1 MQKGGSPDS
10 GIANAGRSGR
20 QHRHGWRV
28 SEWDMSRVPSAVDP
42 NEWLIGAMATGPE
55 RPFLAMPGGQSLSYR
70 QLEQRSAGFAAAL
83 AALGVGAGERVAL
96 QVDKSVEAVLVYVA
110 CLRLGAILVPLNPAY
125 TAAEMEFFLGDAAPR
140 VAVVGPAARASLE
153 PVARGAGV
161 DTVATLGTSG
171 DGSLADL
178 ARESGGRSFPA
189 ARPQPTDGAA
199 LLYTSGTTGRSKGA
213 MLTRGNLAANA
224 TVLAA
229 EWQFSAADVLLHAL
243 PLFHVHGLFVAINT
257 VLAASA
263 SLLLLPRFNAD
274 EVIRLLPRAT
284 VLMGVPTFY
293 TRLLG
298 HPGLTRDA
306 VRQVRLFVSGS
317 APLLAETHRDFE
329 HRTGHAILERY
340 GLTETLINTSNPYAG
355 PRRPGS
361 VGRPLPG
368 IELRLTDPDSGAA
381 LAASGTVGMIEVR
394 GPNVFAGYRND
405 PGQSRAVLR
414 ADGFFITGDLGRLD
428 GEGYL
433 HIVGRAKDLVITGGY
448 NVYPAEVEQAINAL
462 AGVLESAVIGVPHP
476 DLGEGVTAVVAGV
489 ADVADVTL
497 SPESIIAAL
506 QARLANYKV
515 PKRVLLVAELPRNA
529 MGKVQKGALRDTY
542 LDLYR
547 RTGTLKG
554 P

>member
-1 MQKGGSPDS
+1 MQNGGSRER
-10 GIANAGRSGR
+10 GITNAGRSG
-20 QHRHGWRV
+20 HRHPQSWRV
-28 SEWDMSRVPSAVDP
+28 PEWVMSRVPSAVDP
-42 NEWLIGAMATGPE
+42 NEWLRAAIATGPE
-55 RPFLAMPGGQSLSYR
+55 RPFLATPGGPSLSYR
-70 QLEQRSAGFAAAL
+70 QLEQRSAAFAATL

-96 QVDKSVEAVLVYVA
+96 QVDKSVDAVLVYVA

-213 MLTRGNLAANA
+213 MLTRGNLATNA

-243 PLFHVHGLFVAINT
+243 PLFHVHGLFVAVNT

-263 SLLLLPRFNAD
+263 SLLLLPRFDAD

-298 HPGLTRDA
+298 HPALTRDA
-306 VRQVRLFVSGS
+306 VRRVRLFVSGS

-340 GLTETLINTSNPYAG
+340 GMTETLINTSNPYAG

-368 IELRLTDPDSGAA
+368 IELRLTDPESGAA
-381 LAASGTVGMIEVR
+381 LADPRAVGMIEVR
-394 GPNVFAGYRND
+394 GPNVFAGYWND

-414 ADGFFITGDLGRLD
+414 ADGFFISGDLGRLD

-489 ADVADVTL
+489 PDVTI
-497 SPESIIAAL
+497 SPESIIAAV

-515 PKRVLLVAELPRNA
+515 PKRVILVAALPRNA
-529 MGKVQKGALRDTY
+529 MGKVQKGVLRDTY
-542 LDLYR
+542 RDLSL
-547 RTGTLKG
+547 RTRTLKG
-554 P
+554 R